1 MSFKSRDLT
10 VKLSGTGHG
19 DCGGQ
24 TANKPD
30 CGACTPTHP
39 NGGGGECTHLS
50 KECGNHSEVACSATG
65 TGPMGDNPGDGAE
78 GMEVSGGLL
87 AQLRQQLQGAL
98 AGIG

>member
-10 VKLSGTGHG
+10 VKLSGSGEG
-19 DCGGQ
+19 DCGGCTPTKQ
-24 TANKPD
+24 D
-30 CGACTPTHP
+30 CGACTATHAD
-39 NGGGGECTHLS
+39 GGGGGCTQNT
-50 KECGNHSEVACSATG
+50 KECGKHSAMNCSATS
-65 TGPMGDNPGDGAE
+65 TGPTGANAEGGTE